1 MPFTQTAAGGQ
12 CEHMAIIDFEEQP
25 PHPPGT
31 NDFHFHRKQFLAE
44 RVGWLLMAVYLAWAL
59 LGGFG
64 EGWISQKQ
72 ASNDAQ
78 SCAIDYERFGRRE
91 APSKLRVQLQPD
103 ASPQDVALRLNRE
116 FVDRV
121 RIERI
126 TPAYQKMEGDEDSV
140 TLSFTMT
147 PQTTEHSFLI
157 EYKPL
162 HVGTLHVAVQPAGAG
177 EVAFDQ
183 FIYP

>member
-1 MPFTQTAAGGQ
+1 MLM
-12 CEHMAIIDFEEQP
+12 HFEKDV

-31 NDFHFHRKQFLAE
+31 NDFQFHRKQFLIE
-44 RVGWLLMAVYLAWAL
+44 RVGWFSMAVYLAWAL
-59 LGGFG
+59 VGGFG
-64 EGWISQKQ
+64 EGWISQTE

-78 SCAIDYERFGRRE
+78 SCAIHHERFGRRD
-91 APSKLRVQLQPD
+91 APFTLQVRLRLD
-103 ASPQDVALRLNRE
+103 APREDVALELNRE
-116 FVDRV
+116 FTDRV

-126 TPAYQKMEGDEDSV
+126 TPAYQSMESDDDTV
-140 TLSFTMT
+140 TLSFAGA
-147 PQTTEHSFLI
+147 PQTTEHSFVI